1 MKKREEVGG
10 EEEEQKL
17 FLCRNITK
25 QEKKKSKN

>member
-1 MKKREEVGG
+1 MKKREEGG
-10 EEEEQKL
+10 EEQKL